1 MVNYNEAKARA
12 WEHFEGGERITKAII
27 TWVDSEYEYDLEIEN
42 EDRWSDDG
50 FEDWVRENAEEL
62 AKEDAEKNKTTFEE
76 IDSVRFETEDIDF
89 EETFDRDYEIAVEF
103 EWECLNG
110 R

>member
-12 WEHFEGGERITKAII
+12 WRNFKGGERITKAII

-89 EETFDRDYEIAVEF
+89 EEKFDRDYANAAEF
-103 EWECLNG
+103 AWECMND

>member
-27 TWVDSEYEYDLEIEN
+27 TWVDAEYEYDLEIEN
-42 EDRWSDDG
+42 EDRWGNEG
-50 FEDWVRENAEEL
+50 FEDWVKENAEEL
-62 AKEDAEKNKTTFEE
+62 AKEDAEKNDTAFEE

-89 EETFDRDYEIAVEF
+89 EETFDNEYANYADFERDMM
-103 EWECLNG
+103 ND